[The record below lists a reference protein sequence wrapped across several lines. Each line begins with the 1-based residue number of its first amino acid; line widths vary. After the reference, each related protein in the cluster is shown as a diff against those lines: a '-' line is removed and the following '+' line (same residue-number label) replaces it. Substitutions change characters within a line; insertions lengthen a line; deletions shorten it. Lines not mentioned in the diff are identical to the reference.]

1 MLQILVV
8 GSNDT
13 ESSFFVEALQYRFG
27 YGTPNLWF
35 CTSTEF
41 VYQDEASLV
50 AALHHDF
57 HVGKVR

>member
-1 MLQILVV
+1 MLQVLVV

-27 YGTPNLWF
+27 YSTPNLWLG
-35 CTSTEF
+35 TSTEL
-41 VYQDEASLV
+41 VDQDKTAFV